1 MLGSASNDTA
11 AEAGPDL
18 SFKAAASAEA
28 LPMHSMAPQ
37 IAVPTSAAKTPRL
50 ANIFF
55 MLFLLYRSIVT
66 VT

>member
-1 MLGSASNDTA
+1 
-11 AEAGPDL
+11 
-18 SFKAAASAEA
+18 
-28 LPMHSMAPQ
+28 MHSMAPQ

-66 VT
+66 VTWSA